1 MGLFRLAFKIVGLVI
16 SGVVIYAAVTFGQ
29 VWWASRQTSA
39 SSASAIV
46 VMGAA
51 QYNGHPSPV
60 LKARLDHAADLY
72 RTGHANLVIVTGGK
86 QPGDRV
92 TQGLTGFDYL
102 RDHGVPAED
111 IKVEVQGT
119 NSYEELSA
127 ASLIIDQAKLPPTAL
142 IVSDPYHSLR
152 VSQIADQVGLTPYVS
167 SDGSSPSLRAMAR
180 ETIAVAV
187 GRIIGYRRLSAFA

>member
-1 MGLFRLAFKIVGLVI
+1 
-16 SGVVIYAAVTFGQ
+16 
-29 VWWASRQTSA
+29 
-39 SSASAIV
+39 

-102 RDHGVPAED
+102 RDHGVPEED